1 MRKIIDKGLE
11 LSLIFLMAF
20 LVVDVLWQV
29 LSRYILVSPSSVTD
43 ELAGYLLIWVGLL
56 GAAYVSGKNEHLAI
70 DLLLQHIRPSRRK
83 LLRLFIFLIVFL
95 FAVFVLIVG
104 GTWLVYT
111 RFHLGVTS
119 ASLEINLG
127 YFFLLVVGVPVAYS
141 IGVAGIL
148 TMLVNIDSLPAL
160 TTYAM
165 RMASGL
171 DSFALLAIPFFILAG
186 NIMNSGGIALRLIDF
201 AKVLVGRLPGGL
213 AVVNVV
219 ANMLFGA
226 ISGSAAAAA
235 SAIGS
240 IMTPEMKKAG
250 YDPNFS
256 AAVNISSATTGMTI
270 PPSNVLI
277 VYSLASGG
285 VSVSALF
292 MAGYLPGILTG
303 VAIMIVAAMFAAR
316 KGYPVGVRVPFSE
329 ATRVFFRAIPSLMLL
344 VIVIGGIL
352 AGLFTATEASAI
364 AVLYALILS
373 FIYKE
378 LTWAKLPQVL
388 LRSAKTTA
396 IVLLLV
402 ATCTGL
408 SWIMSYENIPQ
419 TVSAALLSISD
430 NPVVILILINVI
442 LLIVGIFMDM
452 TPAVLIFTPIFLPIA
467 TGQLGMDPV
476 HFGIMM
482 VLNLCVGLCTPPVG
496 SVLFIG
502 CSVAGTKIDQ
512 VIRPLLPMFAAMVIV
527 LFLVAFLPDLSLL
540 IPRLFG
546 L

>member
-1 MRKIIDKGLE
+1 MDIIG
-11 LSLIFLMAF
+11 IVV
-20 LVVDVLWQV
+20 LVV
-29 LSRYILVSPSSVTD
+29 S
-43 ELAGYLLIWVGLL
+43 
-56 GAAYVSGKNEHLAI
+56 
-70 DLLLQHIRPSRRK
+70 
-83 LLRLFIFLIVFL
+83 F
-95 FAVFVLIVG
+95 
-104 GTWLVYT
+104 
-111 RFHLGVTS
+111 
-119 ASLEINLG
+119 
-127 YFFLLVVGVPVAYS
+127 FFLLTVGVPIAYS
-141 IGVAGIL
+141 IGVAGVL
-148 TMLVNIDSLPAL
+148 TMLVHIDSLPAL
-160 TTYAM
+160 ATYAL

-240 IMTPEMKKAG
+240 IMTPEMRKAG
-250 YDPNFS
+250 YDPHFS

-285 VSVSALF
+285 VSVSALC

-303 VAIMIVAAMFAAR
+303 IALMIVAALFAA
-316 KGYPVGVRVPFSE
+316 KAGYPVGERVPFKE
-329 ATRVFFRAIPSLMLL
+329 AMRCFFRAVPSLMLL

-352 AGLFTATEASAI
+352 AGWFTATEASAI
-364 AVLYALILS
+364 AVLYALLLS
-373 FIYKE
+373 FFYKE
-378 LTWAKLPQVL
+378 LTWKELPEVL
-388 LRSAKTTA
+388 LRSARTTA

-419 TVSAALLSISD
+419 TVSRLLLAISD
-430 NPVVILILINVI
+430 NPVVILLLINVI
-442 LLIVGIFMDM
+442 LLVVGIFMDM

-467 TGQLGMDPV
+467 TQQLGMDPV

-502 CSVAGTKIDQ
+502 CSVAGVRIDQ
-512 VIRPLLPMFAAMVIV
+512 VIRPLVPLFVAMVVV
-527 LFLVAFLPDLSLL
+527 LLMVAFLPDLSLL